1 MDYEVLLFLIAFDIL
16 TWLMFFILSALYPHR
31 LFNSVFLALG
41 LFLTLFIIVSII
53 VDELAS
59 GFIISFVIVGIIL
72 LFVPLMLIFNG
83 ITMLKKEG
91 KSLANLL
98 SLILGIVIF
107 IGEMSLIV
115 VVIGNYSMGIKVIED
130 LSPFLM
136 FVGLS
141 VFYFSFIIL
150 LFVLYLAFFQFVP
163 HIYNFEYIIVHGCGL
178 LDGDR
183 ISKLLSNRID
193 KAIKAFH
200 KGKDKAML
208 ICSGGQGSN
217 ETISEAKAI
226 SNYLIEKGISEDHI
240 LLEDK
245 STTTK
250 ENLVFS
256 NEIINSR
263 GGSKKTALV
272 SSNYH
277 IYRCVL
283 LAHELKIKCVGIG
296 AKTALYY
303 WPSAV
308 IREFVAVFLN
318 KTHLIWIGLG
328 YLIVISPFIYMIFH

>member
-1 MDYEVLLFLIAFDIL
+1 MNSETLLFLIAFDIL

-41 LFLTLFIIVSII
+41 LFTTLFIIDAVILDDI
-53 VDELAS
+53 TS
-59 GFIISFVIVGIIL
+59 GFIFSLVVLGIIL
-72 LFVPLMLIFNG
+72 LFVPLMLMFNG

-163 HIYNFEYIIVHGCGL
+163 HIYNFEYIIIHGCGL

-193 KAIKAFH
+193 KAIKVYH

-217 ETISEAKAI
+217 ETISEAEAI
-226 SNYLIEKGISEDHI
+226 KRYLIEKGISEDHI

-245 STTTK
+245 STTTN
-250 ENLVFS
+250 ENLIFS
-256 NEIINSR
+256 NDIITSR
-263 GGSKKTALV
+263 GGSKRTALV

-283 LAHELKIKCVGIG
+283 FAHTLKIKCVGIG

-308 IREFVAVFLN
+308 IREFVAVFS
-318 KTHLIWIGLG
+318 KQTHLLWIGIG
-328 YLIVISPFIYMIFH
+328 YLILISPFIYAIFH